1 MHWQSWWSRACA
13 REVDG
18 MEAGCSSRQPKAPNY
33 SEYTLASSSRL
44 VMKKKICFVEVCVF
58 FSIEKKNLYIN
69 TRPILSN
76 DCAVQYIKNNNDIRI
91 KILNVLLGCVK

>member
-1 MHWQSWWSRACA
+1 MHWQSWWSRVLSA

-18 MEAGCSSRQPKAPNY
+18 MEAGCSGRQPKAPNY
-33 SEYTLASSSRL
+33 SEYTSASSSRL

-76 DCAVQYIKNNNDIRI
+76 DCAVQYSK
-91 KILNVLLGCVK
+91 